1 MNKSTAHRRFPYKD
15 IAMNSLR
22 QIPLH
27 MLLLA
32 GLVSPMQAKNKD
44 NETPAAKAAASD
56 EVAYAGLN
64 VGPRFEVENVTVPD
78 GAGILVGF
86 IDPKGPSAGRVEE
99 GDILTR
105 LDDQMLFNAEQFRAL
120 VRTRKPG
127 DKVKLTLV
135 RGVEPMVVEFA
146 LGSRPAERVSAGR
159 PGVIQTPNGITIV
172 PGGVIP
178 PEVLRQLQDMQS
190 GGPPPP
196 VRSPNPARD
205 QLRVQPGARSRIPS
219 VDELRAQPGAGATSS
234 HSFSFSF
241 GNGAKSSSTSMA
253 SDGEGTVSLEE
264 KDGQKR
270 AVVKDRDG
278 RTLFDGDVTDKA
290 AVEKLPA
297 DVRRRLRLVEGKGF
311 TLPGF
316 PGNAVPAQAPTE
328 EPKKYDLKKGA

>member
-1 MNKSTAHRRFPYKD
+1 
-15 IAMNSLR
+15 MNSFR

-32 GLVSPMQAKNKD
+32 GLVSPMQAKPKD
-44 NETPAAKAAASD
+44 NEAPAAKAAASG

-64 VGPRFEVENVTVPD
+64 VGPRGEAASAALP
-78 GAGILVGF
+78 AGVGIQVGF
-86 IDPKGPSAGRVEE
+86 IDPKGPSAGKVEE

-127 DKVKLTLV
+127 DKAKLTLV
-135 RGVEPMVVEFA
+135 RGAEPMTLELT
-146 LGSRPAERVSAGR
+146 LGSRPAERTVASGR
-159 PGVIQTPNGITIV
+159 PGRAPAIETPSGIAIA

-178 PEVLRQLQDMQS
+178 DDLLKQLQELQA
-190 GGPPPP
+190 GILPPP
-196 VRSPNPARD
+196 V
-205 QLRVQPGARSRIPS
+205 ARSRIPS
-219 VDELRAQPGAGATSS
+219 ADELRAQAGAGAASS

-241 GNGAKSSSTSMA
+241 GNGAKSSSHSMA

-264 KDGQKR
+264 KDGKKR

-278 RTLFDGDVTDKA
+278 KTLFEGDVTEKA
-290 AVEKLPA
+290 DVEKLPA
-297 DVRRRLRLVEGKGF
+297 DVRRRLKLAEGKGF

-316 PGNAVPAQAPTE
+316 PGSAAPAPAE
-328 EPKKYDLKKGA
+328 EPKKKFDPKQGA

>member
-1 MNKSTAHRRFPYKD
+1 
-15 IAMNSLR
+15 MNSLR

-44 NETPAAKAAASD
+44 NETPAAKAAATD

-64 VGPRFEVENVTVPD
+64 VGPRVEAANATVP
-78 GAGILVGF
+78 AGVGIQVGF
-86 IDPKGPSAGRVEE
+86 IDPKGPSVGKVEE

-135 RGVEPMVVEFA
+135 RGGEPMVIDFV
-146 LGSRPAERVSAGR
+146 LGSRPAEKVAAQARAGTR
-159 PGVIQTPNGITIV
+159 SGRAGSIEMPNGITIA

-178 PEVLRQLQDMQS
+178 PEVLKQLLDLQS
-190 GGPPPP
+190 GILPPP
-196 VRSPNPARD
+196 A
-205 QLRVQPGARSRIPS
+205 ARSRIPS
-219 VDELRAQPGAGATSS
+219 ADELRAQQSAPGSSSS

-264 KDGQKR
+264 KDGKKR

-278 RTLFDGDVTDKA
+278 KTLFDGDVTEKA
-290 AVEKLPA
+290 DVEKLPA
-297 DVRRRLRLVEGKGF
+297 EVRRRLKLVEGKGF

-316 PGNAVPAQAPTE
+316 PGNAAPAPAE
-328 EPKKYDLKKGA
+328 EPKKKFNPKQGA

>member
-1 MNKSTAHRRFPYKD
+1 
-15 IAMNSLR
+15 
-22 QIPLH
+22 

-44 NETPAAKAAASD
+44 NETPAAKAAATD
-56 EVAYAGLN
+56 EVAYVGLN
-64 VGPRFEVENVTVPD
+64 VGPRVEAANATVP
-78 GAGILVGF
+78 AGVGIQVGF
-86 IDPKGPSAGRVEE
+86 IDPKGPSVGKVEE

-146 LGSRPAERVSAGR
+146 LGSRPAEKVAAQARAGTR
-159 PGVIQTPNGITIV
+159 SGRAGSIDTPNGITIG

-178 PEVLRQLQDMQS
+178 PEVLKQLQDMQS
-190 GGPPPP
+190 GILPPP
-196 VRSPNPARD
+196 A
-205 QLRVQPGARSRIPS
+205 ARSRIPS
-219 VDELRAQPGAGATSS
+219 ADELRAQQSDPGSSSS

-264 KDGQKR
+264 KDGKKR

-278 RTLFDGDVTDKA
+278 KTLFDGDVTEKA
-290 AVEKLPA
+290 DVEKLPA
-297 DVRRRLRLVEGKGF
+297 EVRRRLKLVEGKGF
-311 TLPGF
+311 TMPGF
-316 PGNAVPAQAPTE
+316 PGNAAPAPAA
-328 EPKKYDLKKGA
+328 EPKKKFDPKQGA

>member
-1 MNKSTAHRRFPYKD
+1 MNT
-15 IAMNSLR
+15 LR

-44 NETPAAKAAASD
+44 NETPAAKVAASD

-64 VGPRFEVENVTVPD
+64 VGPRVEVANATVP
-78 GAGILVGF
+78 AGVGIQVGF
-86 IDPKGPSAGRVEE
+86 IDPKGPSMGKVEE

-105 LDDQMLFNAEQFRAL
+105 LDDQMLFNADQFRAL

-135 RGVEPMVVEFA
+135 RGVEPMVIDFA
-146 LGSRPAERVSAGR
+146 LGSRPAEKVASASRAGR
-159 PGVIQTPNGITIV
+159 AGVIETPNSITMG

-178 PEVLRQLQDMQS
+178 PEVLKQLQDMQS
-190 GGPPPP
+190 GILPPP
-196 VRSPNPARD
+196 S
-205 QLRVQPGARSRIPS
+205 ARSRSPS
-219 VDELRAQPGAGATSS
+219 ADELRAQSGPRSSSS

-264 KDGQKR
+264 KDGKKR

-278 RTLFDGDVTDKA
+278 KTLFDGDVTDKA

-297 DVRRRLRLVEGKGF
+297 DIRRRLKLVEGKGF

-316 PGNAVPAQAPTE
+316 PLSPAPAPAE
-328 EPKKYDLKKGA
+328 EPKKKFDPEKGA